1 MRRLFQVPESAKE
14 VKGFPGNEE
23 ATSRANSSLVHLKSR
38 RFRRNPISS
47 RVDVRTRGEGALPRH
62 TGSRF
67 PDPCFVRQLLRQKHQ
82 VLLRDVSS
90 PQVVQS
96 SHLDVAQAV
105 RCPRR
110 NHRIKAED
118 PLFPTSSSVVS
129 VSVSD
134 EGAALRSPTPAVAL
148 KSEKMHR
155 ATFTEA
161 EGHFSVPDVLK
172 PAFGEVCMGRAVGWR
187 GSGPV

>member
-1 MRRLFQVPESAKE
+1 MRRLL
-14 VKGFPGNEE
+14 
-23 ATSRANSSLVHLKSR
+23 LVHLKSR

-47 RVDVRTRGEGALPRH
+47 RWMYAPVVKERCPATRAVDSLILVSSGSCCDKSTKSSSAMYPRLRWFRALISMSPKPSVVPVGT
-62 TGSRF
+62 TGSKRKI
-67 PDPCFVRQLLRQKHQ
+67 L
-82 VLLRDVSS
+82 SS
-90 PQVVQS
+90 
-96 SHLDVAQAV
+96 
-105 RCPRR
+105 
-110 NHRIKAED
+110 
-118 PLFPTSSSVVS
+118 PTSSSV

-155 ATFTEA
+155 ATHSQKA